1 MSGPLEGIRMV
12 ELGFLV
18 AGPAAGGIFR
28 DWGAEVIKVEPPT
41 GDPLRGW
48 FASASGVPMER
59 NPPFQLDNRGKRS
72 IVLDLQRAEGKDIL
86 LRLLAGADVFL
97 TNLRPAALERL
108 GLSYSD
114 VADAFP
120 RLVYCNVTGFGLDPS
135 VRDKPA
141 YDVAAIWSRSGIAS
155 AITRPGQDPPPSRGG
170 LGDHMTA
177 MNAAGAIC
185 AALVARGRTGRGQQV
200 SVSLM
205 RTGVYMMSWD
215 LMLALMWG
223 RGAHSADRKQVVNPI
238 QNCFRAGDGRW
249 FWFFGNQGDRH
260 WPGVCRAVGK
270 PEWIDDPRFAD
281 IEQRREHSRFI
292 IEELDHIFASRS
304 LDEWAPVLDREGIWW
319 EPVQSIDQVVADP
332 VAAAAGAFVDV
343 TGGQDTVRM
352 VSTPSDFPPNAERR
366 AHA

>member
-1 MSGPLEGIRMV
+1 
-12 ELGFLV
+12 
-18 AGPAAGGIFR
+18 
-28 DWGAEVIKVEPPT
+28 
-41 GDPLRGW
+41 
-48 FASASGVPMER
+48 MER
-59 NPPFQLDNRGKRS
+59 NPPFQLDNPWQAQHC
-72 IVLDLQRAEGKDIL
+72 LDLQRPEGGIFSCDRWQSTNI
-86 LRLLAGADVFL
+86 FL

-120 RLVYCNVTGFGLDPS
+120 RLVYCNVTGFRLDPS

-205 RTGVYMMSWD
+205 RTGVYMMSWN

-260 WPGVCRAVGK
+260 WPGVCRAVGRPASGSTIRASPTSSSGEK
-270 PEWIDDPRFAD
+270 
-281 IEQRREHSRFI
+281 HSRFI

-304 LDEWAPVLDREGIWW
+304 LDEWAP
-319 EPVQSIDQVVADP
+319 
-332 VAAAAGAFVDV
+332 
-343 TGGQDTVRM
+343 
-352 VSTPSDFPPNAERR
+352 R
-366 AHA
+366 AR